1 MIRIK
6 TRCLRAA
13 GLLCLLLPAAAFL
26 LTWVRPVIAVPS
38 VLMLAAAF
46 YLFTRRDAKSPM
58 ADAFGESGELCI
70 SWLSLLAVIACA
82 VLWTFLSGMG
92 GMFYQNED
100 HYGRNAIFHDMLENP
115 WPVYFEGTDFAL
127 TYYIAYWILPALFAK
142 GAAVILGEGVL
153 WSVGNAA
160 LFAQTVVFLM
170 VIFLLFLSLVRAKRL
185 PAVLTALLVFVMFS
199 GMDGLPAALKNDWN
213 NQIEWWAETYQFS
226 CNTTCLFWVYNQA
239 LPAWIATLL
248 LLSRPMDFGWYALLG
263 LAAFPF
269 SPMPFVG
276 LFFLMGCMFAGQ
288 LAKGLSRDSFA
299 DHAKALFLSCLT
311 SENLLACAALLP
323 SFGLYFMS
331 NQASSEGGFTMQL
344 FFYAW
349 GPAKALARLMLFW
362 LIEFGALAL
371 VVVPRYKK
379 HPLLVIACVSLLLA
393 PMFRLG
399 FKADFSMRA
408 SIPGLTVL
416 CVYAAHML
424 LDCFARRAL
433 KTEAVLL
440 AVLLALGAITP
451 MLEFERGAYKVMM
464 AGTNFMY
471 SDPFKTVLHEDADT
485 FNFICNDVN
494 NSTFY
499 RHFARKG
506 PADR

>member
-6 TRCLRAA
+6 TRHLRAA

-38 VLMLAAAF
+38 CAMLAAAF
-46 YLFTRRDAKSPM
+46 CLFLRRDRKQPM
-58 ADAFGESGELCI
+58 ADAFGDNDELHI
-70 SWLSLLAVIACA
+70 SVLGLMAVIACA
-82 VLWTFLSGMG
+82 VVWTFLSGMG
-92 GMFYQNED
+92 GLFYQNED

-142 GAAVILGEGVL
+142 GAALILGNGVL
-153 WSVGNAA
+153 WSAGNAA
-160 LFAQTVVFLM
+160 LFMQTVLFLV
-170 VIFLLFLSLVRAKRL
+170 VIFLLLLSLVRAKKL
-185 PAVLTALLVFVMFS
+185 FAVLASLLAFVMFS

-248 LLSRPMDFGWYALLG
+248 LLSRPMDLGWYALLG

-269 SPMPFVG
+269 SPMPFIG
-276 LFFLMGCMFAGQ
+276 MFFLMGCMFIWQ
-288 LAKGLSRDSFA
+288 LAGGLRSEGLVSRL
-299 DHAKALFLSCLT
+299 KTLFFSCLT
-311 SENLLACAALLP
+311 PENLLACAAILP

-349 GPAKALARLMLFW
+349 GAAKALSRLVLFW

-371 VVVPRYKK
+371 VMAPRHKK
-379 HPLLVIACVSLLLA
+379 APLFVLSCLSLLLA

-416 CVYAAHML
+416 CVYAIHML
-424 LDCFARRAL
+424 LEGFSQRGARTQAC
-433 KTEAVLL
+433 LL
-440 AVLLALGAITP
+440 TLLLSLGAITP
-451 MLEFERGAYKVMM
+451 MLEFERGAYKVMQS
-464 AGTNFMY
+464 GTIFLT
-471 SDPFKTVLHEDADT
+471 SDPFKTVLHENADT

-499 RHFARKG
+499 KHFARKG

>member
-6 TRCLRAA
+6 TRRLRAA

-26 LTWVRPVIAVPS
+26 LTWVRPVIAIPS
-38 VLMLAAAF
+38 VAMLVAAF
-46 YLFTRRDAKSPM
+46 HLFMRRDRVSPA
-58 ADAFGESGELCI
+58 ADAFGDNDELCI
-70 SWLSLLAVIACA
+70 SVLSLLAVIACA
-82 VLWTFLSGMG
+82 VVWTWLSGMG
-92 GMFYQNED
+92 GLFYQNED

-127 TYYIAYWILPALFAK
+127 TYYIAYWILPALLAK
-142 GAAVILGEGVL
+142 GVSLLFGSGVL
-153 WSVGNAA
+153 WTAGNAA
-160 LFAQTVVFLM
+160 LFAQTVIFL
-170 VIFLLFLSLVRAKRL
+170 VIIFLLLLSLVRARKL
-185 PAVLTALLVFVMFS
+185 PAVLTALFIFVMFS

-269 SPMPFVG
+269 SPMPFVS
-276 LFFLMGCMFAGQ
+276 LFFLMVCMFVYS
-288 LAKGLSRDSFA
+288 LVKGVREKSFA
-299 DHAKALFLSCLT
+299 LHARAQFLSCFT
-311 SENLLACAALLP
+311 AENLLACAALLP

-349 GPAKALARLMLFW
+349 GAAKALSRLVLFW

-371 VVVPRYKK
+371 VMAPRFKKDPLFGFSVVP
-379 HPLLVIACVSLLLA
+379 LLLA

-399 FKADFSMRA
+399 FKADFSMRG

-416 CVYAAHML
+416 CVYAIRFLIEAFS
-424 LDCFARRAL
+424 CRSRR
-433 KTEAVLL
+433 TEACLL
-440 AVLLALGAITP
+440 AALLALGALTP
-451 MLEFERGAYKVMM
+451 LMEFERGAYKVKL

-485 FNFICNDVN
+485 FNFICEDVN
-494 NSTFY
+494 ASAFY
-499 RHFARKG
+499 KYIARKG